1 MKVTRDKTENS
12 QIFLTIEME
21 PAEVEVALQ
30 KSYSRLVKK
39 ANVPGFRKGKAPREI
54 LERYLGKDAL
64 FNDALEYLLPEAYED
79 AVKEQNIEVFTQ
91 PQMEI
96 AQLDPVVFKATIP
109 IKPTVELGD
118 YHSLKVARQPVEISD
133 DDVNQ
138 AIEHLRHNYATW
150 EPVERAVDFNDLVV
164 LDIASNIEGTPF
176 INQKGTQYQVI
187 RDAPGPVPGFA
198 EQLVGMKLDE
208 EKEFKLKFPADY
220 ARSEMAEK
228 EPAFKVKIIEIKQ
241 ELLPELNDEFARQ
254 VDSEVDTLSSLQHKI
269 DASLRLRAEEAARID
284 YEEKVVG
291 AVTDQAQLEYPPVL
305 VEMEIS
311 RLLDEQLRRWQMS
324 GQDIEHYLS
333 RTGKTEE
340 ELREELRPLALER
353 VTRSLVLSK
362 VAEEESTEVSESEI
376 DAEIE
381 NLTKDET
388 ENKDKIKE
396 VFNTPQSREP
406 IKRWLLTRNTVKR
419 LVEIA
424 EAPAGEET

>member
-1 MKVTRDKTENS
+1 
-12 QIFLTIEME
+12 
-21 PAEVEVALQ
+21 
-30 KSYSRLVKK
+30 
-39 ANVPGFRKGKAPREI
+39 
-54 LERYLGKDAL
+54 
-64 FNDALEYLLPEAYED
+64 
-79 AVKEQNIEVFTQ
+79 
-91 PQMEI
+91 
-96 AQLDPVVFKATIP
+96 
-109 IKPTVELGD
+109 
-118 YHSLKVARQPVEISD
+118 
-133 DDVNQ
+133 
-138 AIEHLRHNYATW
+138 
-150 EPVERAVDFNDLVV
+150 
-164 LDIASNIEGTPF
+164 
-176 INQKGTQYQVI
+176 
-187 RDAPGPVPGFA
+187 
-198 EQLVGMKLDE
+198 MKLDG

-220 ARSEMAEK
+220 ARSELAEK
-228 EPAFKVKIIEIKQ
+228 EPTFKVKIIEIKQ

-254 VDSEVDTLSSLQHKI
+254 VDSEVDTLSSLRQKI
-269 DASLRLRAEEAARID
+269 DASLRLRAEEATRID

-340 ELREELRPLALER
+340 ELREELRPLAVER

-396 VFNTPQSREP
+396 VFNTPQSRES

>member
-12 QIFLTIEME
+12 QVFLTIEME
-21 PAEVEVALQ
+21 PAEVEAALQ

-79 AVKEQNIEVFTQ
+79 AVKEQNIEVFAQ
-91 PQMEI
+91 PQIEI

-164 LDIASNIEGTPF
+164 LDIESNIEGTPF

-198 EQLVGMKLDE
+198 EQLVGMKLDG

-220 ARSEMAEK
+220 ARSELAEK
-228 EPAFKVKIIEIKQ
+228 EPTFKVKIIEIKQ

-254 VDSEVDTLSSLQHKI
+254 VDSEVDTLSSLRQKI
-269 DASLRLRAEEAARID
+269 DASLRLRAEEATRID

-340 ELREELRPLALER
+340 ELREELRPLAVER

-396 VFNTPQSREP
+396 VFNTPQSRES

>member
-12 QIFLTIEME
+12 QVFLTIEME
-21 PAEVEVALQ
+21 PAEVEAALQ

-54 LERYLGKDAL
+54 LERYLGKDTL

-79 AVKEQNIEVFTQ
+79 AVKEQNIEVFAQ
-91 PQMEI
+91 PQIEI

-150 EPVERAVDFNDLVV
+150 EPVERAVDFTDLVV
-164 LDIASNIEGTPF
+164 LDIESNIEGTPF

-187 RDAPGPVPGFA
+187 RDAPGPAPGFA

-220 ARSEMAEK
+220 ARSELAEK
-228 EPAFKVKIIEIKQ
+228 EPTFKVKIIEIKQ

-254 VDSEVDTLSSLQHKI
+254 VDSEVDTLSSLRQKI

-340 ELREELRPLALER
+340 ELREELRPLAVER

-396 VFNTPQSREP
+396 VFNTPQSRES

>member
-1 MKVTRDKTENS
+1 VKVTRDKTENS
-12 QIFLTIEME
+12 QVFLTIEME
-21 PAEVEVALQ
+21 PAEVEAALQ

-54 LERYLGKDAL
+54 LERYLGKDTL

-79 AVKEQNIEVFTQ
+79 AVKEQNIEVFAQ
-91 PQMEI
+91 PQIEI

-164 LDIASNIEGTPF
+164 LDIESNIEGTPF

-198 EQLVGMKLDE
+198 EQLVGMKLDG

-220 ARSEMAEK
+220 ARSELAEK
-228 EPAFKVKIIEIKQ
+228 EPTFKVKIIEIKQ

-254 VDSEVDTLSSLQHKI
+254 VDSEVDTLSSLRQKI
-269 DASLRLRAEEAARID
+269 DASLRLRAEEATRID

-340 ELREELRPLALER
+340 ELREELRPLAVER

-396 VFNTPQSREP
+396 VFNTPQSRES

>member
-12 QIFLTIEME
+12 QVFLTIEME
-21 PAEVEVALQ
+21 PAEVEAALR

-79 AVKEQNIEVFTQ
+79 AVKEQNIEVFAQ
-91 PQMEI
+91 PQIEI

-118 YHSLKVARQPVEISD
+118 YHSIKVARQPVEISD

-164 LDIASNIEGTPF
+164 LDIESNIESTPF

-220 ARSEMAEK
+220 ARSELAEK
-228 EPAFKVKIIEIKQ
+228 GPTFKVKIIEIKQ

-254 VDSEVDTLSSLQHKI
+254 VDSEVDTLSSLRQKI

-340 ELREELRPLALER
+340 ELREELRPLAVER

-396 VFNTPQSREP
+396 VFNTPQSRES

>member
-1 MKVTRDKTENS
+1 MKVTKDKTENS
-12 QIFLTIEME
+12 QVFLTIEME
-21 PAEVEVALQ
+21 PAEVEAALQ

-79 AVKEQNIEVFTQ
+79 AVKEQNIEVFAQ
-91 PQMEI
+91 PQIEI

-164 LDIASNIEGTPF
+164 LDIESNIEGTPF

-198 EQLVGMKLDE
+198 EQLVGMKLDG

-220 ARSEMAEK
+220 ARSELAEK
-228 EPAFKVKIIEIKQ
+228 EPTFKVKIIEIKQ

-254 VDSEVDTLSSLQHKI
+254 VDSEVDTLSSLRQKI

-340 ELREELRPLALER
+340 ELREELRPLAVER

-396 VFNTPQSREP
+396 VFNTPQSRES